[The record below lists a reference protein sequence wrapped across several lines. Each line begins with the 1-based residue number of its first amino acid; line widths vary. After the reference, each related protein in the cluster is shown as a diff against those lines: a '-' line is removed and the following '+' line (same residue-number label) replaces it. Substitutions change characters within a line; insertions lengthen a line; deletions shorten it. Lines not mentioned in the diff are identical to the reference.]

1 MTVVVVMGVSGS
13 GKTTV
18 ATALATR
25 LAVPFAEADEFHSRS
40 NIDKMVSGTPLTDAD
55 RLPWLQS
62 IATWIATHAETGGV
76 VTCSALKHPYRDL
89 LRTGGP
95 TWFLHLHGSPATI
108 ASRLS
113 TRTGHFMPP
122 TLLDSQ
128 LADLDPLSPSEPGHT
143 VDLSRPVAEIVA
155 EAEQVLGGRSAGAT
169 PGGGAGTLR

>member
-18 ATALATR
+18 ATALAAR
-25 LAVPFAEADEFHSRS
+25 LAVPFAEADEFHPQA

-62 IATWIATHAETGGV
+62 IATWITTHAETGGV
-76 VTCSALKHPYRDL
+76 VTCSALKRSYRDL
-89 LRTGGP
+89 LRAGGP
-95 TWFLHLHGSPATI
+95 AWFLHLHGNPNTI
-108 ASRLS
+108 AARLG

-122 TLLDSQ
+122 SLLSSQ
-128 LADLDPLSPSEPGHT
+128 LADLDPLAPNEPGHT

-155 EAEQVLGGRSAGAT
+155 EAEQALNNPAQQH
-169 PGGGAGTLR
+169 